1 MERNCSSCKY
11 EKLNWDSDKCI
22 DCNVSTSNWE
32 CKDSEEEKPMNKY
45 KREIKP
51 GVEVDIYDVL
61 IAWNVTNPAI
71 QHAIKKLLQPGQ
83 RGNKDATQDLQ
94 EAMLSIGRA
103 IELENEK

>member
-1 MERNCSSCKY
+1 
-11 EKLNWDSDKCI
+11 
-22 DCNVSTSNWE
+22 
-32 CKDSEEEKPMNKY
+32 MNKY

-83 RGNKDATQDLQ
+83 RGHKDAIQDLQ

-103 IELENEK
+103 IELESKE